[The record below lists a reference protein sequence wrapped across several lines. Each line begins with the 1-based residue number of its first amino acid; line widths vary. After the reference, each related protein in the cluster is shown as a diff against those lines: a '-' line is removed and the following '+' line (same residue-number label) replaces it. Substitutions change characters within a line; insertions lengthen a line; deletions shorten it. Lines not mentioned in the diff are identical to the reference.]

1 MKYQSKELTKQLKN
15 NCKKLEYEMLETKLS
30 TDIKYM
36 KEKLR
41 DFEAKRSIH
50 ITNLEKQRSM
60 IK

>member
-1 MKYQSKELTKQLKN
+1 
-15 NCKKLEYEMLETKLS
+15 MLETKLS